1 MECKMASLT
10 QSVQSADHDKTDKV
24 GNVKSQKEDFKLRND
39 ESVREEGDNLNE
51 ATEGGKQMVVDL
63 KVDEGGLAQ
72 HEGDRQQD
80 TTTKSFMM
88 SLSNVN
94 EEEVDELQRGASEA
108 SIDDFSGTLESAIK
122 DNPYPGSSS
131 SLRSTGMT
139 TMVQPSGNSIRRA
152 RVGGGLGSSLVQ
164 VGGNNHGGTN
174 SSSWQRSS
182 VQQVHLPG
190 GNWRRGS
197 VFDIGQGSQHHHAP
211 TREHNNRGVQHHQ
224 AAAQHGSLIFDS
236 DPRRRGSSL
245 LAFRPNRHHNHDN
258 NNNKKKVKN
267 GTEVTNGSDDDDSS
281 DDDEEDTTI
290 TANPSTSSIGSLL
303 MDTYSLMYIYPI
315 CSAPHLYALFF
326 FAFQF
331 VVYALL
337 LTSLLDL
344 ENYSSN
350 VLHVPSSVSNGMR
363 VAQGCAILIAVVN
376 SVDVMVSLNNLLRTP
391 DLIIVVNDYDD
402 DDDDDELNEVSR
414 GLLDNNITGGESRHG
429 SSGGGGASRH
439 NSNELLGMQ
448 RGLAHGRSDISMRV
462 QPLEVPCTA
471 YPAGFKFKLAN
482 VLRGIEGS
490 LSVMASFILIVQSSE
505 IVAMFE

>member
-1 MECKMASLT
+1 
-10 QSVQSADHDKTDKV
+10 
-24 GNVKSQKEDFKLRND
+24 
-39 ESVREEGDNLNE
+39 
-51 ATEGGKQMVVDL
+51 
-63 KVDEGGLAQ
+63 
-72 HEGDRQQD
+72 
-80 TTTKSFMM
+80 MM

-94 EEEVDELQRGASEA
+94 EEEVYDEEDLQRGTSEA
-108 SIDDFSGTLESAIK
+108 TIDDFSGTLESVINE
-122 DNPYPGSSS
+122 NPYPGSSVNPGS
-131 SLRSTGMT
+131 SVITLAQ
-139 TMVQPSGNSIRRA
+139 QPEFQHSSNSIRRP
-152 RVGGGLGSSLVQ
+152 RFGGGLASSLVVQ
-164 VGGNNHGGTN
+164 GGNNHGGTN

-182 VQQVHLPG
+182 VQQAHLPG

-197 VFDIGQGSQHHHAP
+197 VFDIGHGSQHHAP
-211 TREHNNRGVQHHQ
+211 REHNNRGVQHQ
-224 AAAQHGSLIFDS
+224 AQRGSLIFDS

-245 LAFRPNRHHNHDN
+245 LAFRPSTLNTLNRHHHHDN
-258 NNNKKKVKN
+258 KMKKRVNN

-281 DDDEEDTTI
+281 EDDEEEGSVSSATI

-303 MDTYSLMYIYPI
+303 MDTYSLMYIYPV
-315 CSAPHLYALFF
+315 CSAPYLYALFL

-344 ENYSSN
+344 ENPSN

-402 DDDDDELNEVSR
+402 DDDDDEEELNETTR
-414 GLLDNNITGGESRHG
+414 GLLDDSSSNITGGGGGGSRHD

-439 NSNELLGMQ
+439 NSSELLGIQ
-448 RGLAHGRSDISMRV
+448 RGLAHRRSDISMRIK
-462 QPLEVPCTA
+462 PLEVPCTA